1 MLAGERTCLLRD
13 IVVSGCLLRIVLR
26 RPPWNSLLNSASQKD
41 CVVFRP
47 SEVSQTKTDIMWCHL
62 YAELKKKMIQMNF
75 FTKQKKS
82 HRHRKETYGY
92 QRGKGKGG
100 TRRLDLTHTCYYV

>member
-62 YAELKKKMIQMNF
+62 YAELKKKNDTDELF
-75 FTKQKKS
+75 YKTE
-82 HRHRKETYGY
+82 KEPQT
-92 QRGKGKGG
+92 
-100 TRRLDLTHTCYYV
+100 